1 MLSFWKF
8 YELLRLFLEL
18 LNELEFD
25 NMLLFA
31 IYLTELGEFK
41 YRDNDS
47 YEPTRLLKSIDLR

>member
-41 YRDNDS
+41 YRDKDS